1 VYVHDQEVAEIDA
14 AVQRL
19 PIPRPF
25 TMDGLARALSE
36 REGKP
41 VKLVGEQL
49 GGTAPCGWLVRT
61 KEVDY
66 VCYPTNTSYL
76 HQLHI
81 VLHEIG
87 HLVLRHPTEALATF
101 GRPRTDTAVERAAEL
116 FAMRAARR
124 IWRGQQ
130 THDETQT
137 PQAADVIALGAV
149 FDVHTSVGDRQ

>member
-1 VYVHDQEVAEIDA
+1 MYVHDQEVAEIDA
-14 AVQRL
+14 AVQQL
-19 PIPRPF
+19 PIPQPF
-25 TMDGLARALSE
+25 TMGGLARALSE

-41 VKLVGEQL
+41 VKLIGEQL
-49 GGTAPCGWLVRT
+49 GGTVPCGWLVRT

-87 HLVLRHPTEALATF
+87 HLVLRHHAMAIATL
-101 GRPRTDTAVERAAEL
+101 GQSPTDTAVERAAEL
-116 FAMRAARR
+116 FATSASRR
-124 IWRGQQ
+124 IWREQQ
-130 THDETQT
+130 TRNQTQP

-149 FDVHTSVGDRQ
+149 FSPVPETAGD

>member
-1 VYVHDQEVAEIDA
+1 VYVHDQEAAEIDA

-25 TMDGLARALSE
+25 SMDGLARALSE

-41 VKLVGEQL
+41 VKLIGEQL
-49 GGTAPCGWLVRT
+49 GATAPCGWLVRT

-87 HLVLRHPTEALATF
+87 HLVLRHPTEALAMF
-101 GRPRTDTAVERAAEL
+101 GKSPVDTAVEQAAEL
-116 FAMRAARR
+116 FATSAARR
-124 IWRGQQ
+124 IWREQQ
-130 THDETQT
+130 TRDEPQT

-149 FDVHTSVGDRQ
+149 FDVRTSAGDRQ